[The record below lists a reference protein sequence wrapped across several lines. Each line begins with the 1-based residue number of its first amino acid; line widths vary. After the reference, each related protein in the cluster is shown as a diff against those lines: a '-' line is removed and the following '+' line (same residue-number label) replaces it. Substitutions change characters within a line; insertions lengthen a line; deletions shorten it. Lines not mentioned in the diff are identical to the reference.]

1 MALNVENAACHG
13 KPGQSW
19 LVLHKTM
26 PPDCGMC
33 GCVLGGDT
41 EMFEQFFKLR
51 DNKTSA
57 KTEIV
62 AGVTTFLTMAYI
74 IFVNPQILGTA
85 KMPTDAVFAA
95 TCLASAIGCFL
106 MAFVA
111 NYPIALAP
119 GMGLNAYFAFGV
131 VGGMGYSW
139 QVALGCVF
147 ISGVIFFIIS
157 VLPIR
162 EWIVNAIPR
171 SLKMAIAAG
180 IGLFLALIA
189 LKNAGI
195 VVGDRATLVTHGTL
209 TSWPVLM
216 AVLGFALIV
225 ALEYRKIMGG
235 VIIGILV
242 VTAVS
247 IIAGEQKL
255 VGVFDVPPSIAPVL
269 LKMDL
274 GGASK
279 VGLVTVVFAFLFVD
293 LFDNTGT
300 LIALAHRGGFMRPDG
315 TVPRLSRALI
325 SDSAAAMIGAALG
338 TSTTTSYIESAS
350 GINAGGRTGLTAA
363 TVGVLFLLSL
373 FVAPLATSIP
383 GYATAPALLY
393 VACLMARGL
402 TEVEWG
408 DLTESAPAVITAI
421 AMPFTFSIADGIAFG
436 FISYAC
442 IKLSAGR
449 WRDIHPAVAILAVLF
464 VIKYMVIS

>member
-1 MALNVENAACHG
+1 MLD
-13 KPGQSW
+13 QI
-19 LVLHKTM
+19 
-26 PPDCGMC
+26 
-33 GCVLGGDT
+33 
-41 EMFEQFFKLR
+41 FKLSE
-51 DNKTSA
+51 NKTTVR
-57 KTEIV
+57 TEVV
-62 AGVTTFLTMAYI
+62 AGITTFLTMAYI
-74 IFVNPQILGTA
+74 IFVNPAILVAA
-85 KMPTDAVFAA
+85 KMPFGAVFTA
-95 TCLASAIGCFL
+95 TCVAAAIGCML
-106 MAFVA
+106 MAFLA

-131 VGGMGYSW
+131 VGQMGHTW

-147 ISGVIFFIIS
+147 FSGIIFFIIS

-162 EWIVNAIPR
+162 EWIVNAIPK

-195 VVGDRATLVTHGTL
+195 VVANPETLVTHGKL
-209 TSWPVLM
+209 VSWPVLM

-225 ALEYRKIMGG
+225 ALEYRRIMGG

-242 VTAVS
+242 VTVIS
-247 IIAGEQKL
+247 ILAGHQKFE
-255 VGVFDVPPSIAPVL
+255 GIFDVPPSIAPVFL
-269 LKMDL
+269 QMDL
-274 GGASK
+274 AGALQ

-315 TVPRLSRALI
+315 TVPRLRGALI
-325 SDSAAAMIGAALG
+325 SDSAAAMIGAAVG

-363 TVGVLFLLSL
+363 TVGILFLLAL
-373 FVAPLATSIP
+373 FVAPLAGSIP
-383 GYATAPALLY
+383 AYATAPALLY

-402 TEVEWG
+402 TEVEWN
-408 DLTESAPAVITAI
+408 DITEAAPAVITAI

-436 FISYAC
+436 FISYAG
-442 IKLSAGR
+442 IKVAAGR
-449 WRDIHPAVAILAVLF
+449 YADVHPAVAVLAVLF
-464 VIKYMVIS
+464 VIKYVVIG